1 MAILM
6 MVGLS
11 LLDFLVAGLS
21 LFIGLAFIAFIA
33 SILCAAALFNNVKDV
48 SS

>member
-1 MAILM
+1 MAILV
-6 MVGLS
+6 MVGLG

-33 SILCAAALFNNVKDV
+33 SILCAAAFFNNAKDL